1 MNDRD
6 QELKKAAPID
16 SIRKRAKTRSKK
28 AAEKRQ
34 RAEGRGQKADT
45 PHPSLLTPHFLP
57 IGKIVAPQGM
67 KGEVRVYP
75 ESDFPERFLQPG
87 TRWLQKT
94 PSGTP
99 EPIELIR
106 GRYLDGKGLYV
117 VQFAGV
123 TDRTQAEA
131 LHDCHLFVPEGD
143 RPPLAEGEFHILD
156 LIGLEVF
163 DQATQVLIGTVVSII
178 QAGNDLL
185 EVQPHL
191 DVQDHQE
198 TVRKPQTVL
207 IPFVEAIVPL
217 VNLQQRRIEITP
229 PAGLID
235 SLALQ

>member
-1 MNDRD
+1 MNDRNP
-6 QELKKAAPID
+6 ELEKAIPID
-16 SIRKRAKTRSKK
+16 STRKRAKTRNKK
-28 AAEKRQ
+28 AEVKRQ
-34 RAEGRGQKADT
+34 KAEAKPPSSLT

-57 IGKIVAPQGM
+57 IGKIVAAQGM

-75 ESDFPERFLQPG
+75 ESDFPERFLAPG
-87 TRWLQKT
+87 TRWLLRS

-131 LHDCHLFVPEGD
+131 LHDCKLFVPEGD
-143 RPPLAEGEFHILD
+143 RPPLEEGEFHILD

-163 DQATQVLIGTVVSII
+163 DQATQVLIGTVVSMI
-178 QAGNDLL
+178 QAGNDIL
-185 EVQPHL
+185 EVQRSQATI
-191 DVQDHQE
+191 VKQ
-198 TVRKPQTVL
+198 PQTLL

-217 VNLQQRRIEITP
+217 VDLHQRRIEITP
-229 PAGLID
+229 PAGLIE
-235 SLALQ
+235 